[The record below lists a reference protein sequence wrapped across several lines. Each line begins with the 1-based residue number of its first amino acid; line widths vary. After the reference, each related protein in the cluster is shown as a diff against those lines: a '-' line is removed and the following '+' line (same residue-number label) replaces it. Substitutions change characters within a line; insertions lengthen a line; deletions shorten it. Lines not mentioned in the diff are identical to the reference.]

1 MFVSVYHV
9 RLRLAAKQQEVGSS
23 VVIYWRENMLTK
35 LVYNPRYLL
44 NGKQAKKAIY
54 ELRSKERKEQ
64 SQGGKKRHEHVSNI
78 RQCTIDNRD

>member
-1 MFVSVYHV
+1 MFHVCKYFV
-9 RLRLAAKQQEVGSS
+9 RLRQNSKSSKRQEVGSSS

-54 ELRSKERKEQ
+54 ELRSNERRQEAR
-64 SQGGKKRHEHVSNI
+64 SKKQEE
-78 RQCTIDNRD
+78 T